1 MSETTEEI
9 LSQLNKLKETGMA
22 THLETID
29 PLWNVP
35 NQFVNSIETLLI
47 ILTKTSSIPV
57 IPDYSESEVYTG
69 LGITSEQA
77 KLIQESNQM
86 LLQLQ
91 TYIEKYCVQQYTL
104 ASYVKQNMDEIV
116 SQIPEA
122 DMSNLID
129 FITNYNLH
137 PDKPQMGGT
146 IPMNILI
153 PLVLKFLFV
162 LLIALPS
169 GLGETTIG
177 KTATGKTAIGETAM
191 SETAMGDRSIRSPS
205 LKLISSDKSEQYE
218 KGIISFPEEK
228 FVSDLFEKSEIT
240 SGQVN
245 VNNMVVQYDAKVK
258 EQVSGFIGSIVSYVK
273 TSEDGQMVL
282 QNMLQSFNTES
293 RKFSR
298 SVEGSCIDLMIMAKD
313 KGVFNDWRDMDSLK
327 ETNDKIQNVTA
338 AVDAQNEYI
347 KSGMYNK
354 TVGAV
359 ISGVAAPLTG
369 DFATPAAYVADLGG
383 DLWEYISSTKKVI
396 KETKAIVA
404 EKPASSQVAVLSE
417 TEKKQL
423 EAKIFTFSKLYCS
436 FGYNLQ
442 LELQG
447 TNITVIGDKIEY
459 LWMVELID
467 TLESNLKFQI
477 TQASLLEGDEK
488 SKQLTIT
495 ILESL
500 NQRLGV
506 LKAITDSLYNIVNF
520 SFKIEMLKLSR
531 FPSPNNMEEFQSFLT
546 AQLDGLNKMLV
557 SLNKQFPKRASELEL
572 QKKQIEEDI
581 ELKSFEEEIKD
592 MVQNATSIARQRAS
606 DRRAKEL
613 GDWWTATETVGKSWV
628 DMGVNA
634 TDFGRQSL
642 GKAVESIAEFGAEGP
657 LALVRSVLK
666 FVNNVLYE
674 LLTSPSGWIIIIGG
688 LFTLTFMFGGIT
700 GTIRIFKK
708 GGELFLTIS
717 WGGILFVY
725 KVITTPFG
733 YIYSQ
738 IATMRVNDVPA
749 NAPVNV
755 PAIVPQIQNEGQ
767 YGQYGE
773 ANYQAFLA
781 DQEEGEEYEPTTNYL
796 NHGGKRRS
804 KGRKTRK
811 NKRKRTRKLKR
822 GKRKQ
827 TKHRKSRPT
836 KKR

>member
-9 LSQLNKLKETGMA
+9 LSQLNKLKETGIA

-35 NQFVNSIETLLI
+35 NQFVDSMETLLI

-69 LGITSEQA
+69 LGISSDQA

-86 LLQLQ
+86 LLLLQ

-104 ASYVKQNMDEIV
+104 SAYIKKTMDEIV
-116 SQIPEA
+116 SQIPET
-122 DMSNLID
+122 DMSNLVD
-129 FITNYNLH
+129 FITNYNSD
-137 PDKPQMGGT
+137 PNKPQMGGT
-146 IPMNILI
+146 IPINVLI
-153 PLVLKFLFV
+153 SLVLKFLFILLVV
-162 LLIALPS
+162 LPYN
-169 GLGETTIG
+169 LGETSIS
-177 KTATGKTAIGETAM
+177 KTAIVET
-191 SETAMGDRSIRSPS
+191 TIDKTSIRNPT
-205 LKLISSDKSEQYE
+205 LKFSDKSEQYQ
-218 KGIISFPEEK
+218 KGIIYFNEEK
-228 FVSDLFEKSEIT
+228 FVSELFQKPEIT
-240 SGQVN
+240 SGEVN
-245 VNNMVVQYDAKVK
+245 LNNMVVQYDAKVK
-258 EQVSGFIGSIVSYVK
+258 EQVSGFIGSIVSYFK

-282 QNMLQSFNTES
+282 QNMIQSFNTES

-298 SVEGSCIDLMIMAKD
+298 SVEGSCIDLMIMSKD

-327 ETNDKIQNVTA
+327 ETTDKIQNVTD
-338 AVDAQNEYI
+338 AVKTQNAQMQ
-347 KSGMYNK
+347 SGIYDK
-354 TVGAV
+354 TVGAI
-359 ISGVAAPLTG
+359 ISGVAVPFTG
-369 DFATPAAYVADLGG
+369 DYVTPASYVADLGG
-383 DLWEYISSTKKVI
+383 DLWEYIKSTKNVI
-396 KETKAIVA
+396 KETKAIIA
-404 EKPASSQVAVLSE
+404 ENPPSQVTTLSE
-417 TEKKQL
+417 TEKKQI

-531 FPSPNNMEEFQSFLT
+531 FPSPNNMEEFRSFLT

-557 SLNKQFPKRASELEL
+557 SLNQQFPKRASELVL
-572 QKKQIEEDI
+572 QKKQIEEEI
-581 ELKSFEEEIKD
+581 ELKAFEDDIND
-592 MVQNATSIARQRAS
+592 MVQNVTSIARQRAS
-606 DRRAKEL
+606 DRRSKEL

-628 DMGVNA
+628 NIGLNA

-666 FVNNVLYE
+666 FVNKFLYE
-674 LLTSPSGWIIIIGG
+674 LLTSPAGWIILIGG

-700 GTIRIFKK
+700 GTIKIFKK

-725 KVITTPFG
+725 KLIATPFG
-733 YIYSQ
+733 YIYRQ
-738 IATMRVNDVPA
+738 IATMRVN
-749 NAPVNV
+749 
-755 PAIVPQIQNEGQ
+755 
-767 YGQYGE
+767 GE
-773 ANYQAFLA
+773 INYQAFSVGIE
-781 DQEEGEEYEPTTNYL
+781 DGEEYDPENNYL
-796 NHGGKRRS
+796 KINSLHGGKRKRRS

-836 KKR
+836 KKH

>member
-9 LSQLNKLKETGMA
+9 LSQLNKLKETGIA

-35 NQFVNSIETLLI
+35 NQFVDSMETLLI

-69 LGITSEQA
+69 LGISSDQA

-86 LLQLQ
+86 LLLLQ

-104 ASYVKQNMDEIV
+104 SAYIKKTMDEIV
-116 SQIPEA
+116 SQIPET
-122 DMSNLID
+122 DMSNLVD
-129 FITNYNLH
+129 FITNYNSD
-137 PDKPQMGGT
+137 PNKPQMGGT
-146 IPMNILI
+146 IPINVLI
-153 PLVLKFLFV
+153 SLVLKFLFILLVV
-162 LLIALPS
+162 LPYN
-169 GLGETTIG
+169 LGETSIS
-177 KTATGKTAIGETAM
+177 KTAIVET
-191 SETAMGDRSIRSPS
+191 TIDKTSIRNPT
-205 LKLISSDKSEQYE
+205 LKFSDKSEQYQ
-218 KGIISFPEEK
+218 KGIIYFNEEK
-228 FVSDLFEKSEIT
+228 FVSELFQKPEIT
-240 SGQVN
+240 SGEVN
-245 VNNMVVQYDAKVK
+245 LNNMVVQYDAKVK
-258 EQVSGFIGSIVSYVK
+258 EQVSGFIGSIVSYFK

-282 QNMLQSFNTES
+282 QNMIQSFNTES

-298 SVEGSCIDLMIMAKD
+298 SVEGSCIDLMIMSKD

-327 ETNDKIQNVTA
+327 ETTDKIQNVTD
-338 AVDAQNEYI
+338 AVKTQNAQMQ
-347 KSGMYNK
+347 SGIYDK
-354 TVGAV
+354 TVGAI
-359 ISGVAAPLTG
+359 ISGVAVPFTG
-369 DFATPAAYVADLGG
+369 DYVTPASYVADLGG
-383 DLWEYISSTKKVI
+383 DLWEYIKSTKNVI
-396 KETKAIVA
+396 KETKAIIA
-404 EKPASSQVAVLSE
+404 ENPPSQVTTLSE
-417 TEKKQL
+417 TEKKQI

-531 FPSPNNMEEFQSFLT
+531 FPSPNNMEEFRSFLT

-557 SLNKQFPKRASELEL
+557 SLNQQFPKRASELVL
-572 QKKQIEEDI
+572 QKKQIEEEI
-581 ELKSFEEEIKD
+581 ELKAFEDDIND
-592 MVQNATSIARQRAS
+592 MVQNVTSIARQRAS
-606 DRRAKEL
+606 DRRSKEL

-628 DMGVNA
+628 NIGLNA

-666 FVNNVLYE
+666 FVNKFLYE
-674 LLTSPSGWIIIIGG
+674 LLTSPAGWIILIGG

-700 GTIRIFKK
+700 GTIKIFKK
-708 GGELFLTIS
+708 SGELFLTIS

-725 KVITTPFG
+725 KLIATPFG
-733 YIYSQ
+733 YIYRQ
-738 IATMRVNDVPA
+738 IATMRVN
-749 NAPVNV
+749 
-755 PAIVPQIQNEGQ
+755 
-767 YGQYGE
+767 GE
-773 ANYQAFLA
+773 TNYQAFSVGIE
-781 DQEEGEEYEPTTNYL
+781 DGEEYDPENNYAKINSL
-796 NHGGKRRS
+796 RGGKRKRRS

-836 KKR
+836 KKH

>member
-1 MSETTEEI
+1 MSEPTEEI
-9 LSQLNKLKETGMA
+9 LLQLNKLKETGIA
-22 THLETID
+22 THLENVD
-29 PLWNVP
+29 LLWNVP
-35 NQFVNSIETLLI
+35 NQFVNSMETLLI
-47 ILTKTSSIPV
+47 LLTKTSSIPV

-69 LGITSEQA
+69 LGITSDQA

-91 TYIEKYCVQQYTL
+91 TYIEKYCVQQYSL
-104 ASYVKQNMDEIV
+104 ASYIKQNMDEIV

-129 FITNYNLH
+129 FITNYNSD
-137 PDKPQMGGT
+137 PNKPQMGGT

-153 PLVLKFLFV
+153 PLVLKFLFI
-162 LLIALPS
+162 LLIVLPS
-169 GLGETTIG
+169 GLGETSISQ
-177 KTATGKTAIGETAM
+177 TAIDKT
-191 SETAMGDRSIRSPS
+191 SIRNPT
-205 LKLISSDKSEQYE
+205 LKLISSDKTEGYQ

-240 SGQVN
+240 SGQVD

-258 EQVSGFIGSIVSYVK
+258 EQVAGFMGSIVSFVK
-273 TSEDGQMVL
+273 GSEDGQMVL

-298 SVEGSCIDLMIMAKD
+298 SVEGSCIDLMIMAKN

-327 ETNDKIQNVTA
+327 ETTDKIQNVTA
-338 AVDAQNEYI
+338 AVEAQNEYI

-383 DLWEYISSTKKVI
+383 DLWEYIRSTKTVI

-447 TNITVIGDKIEY
+447 TNVTVIGDKIEY

-520 SFKIEMLKLSR
+520 SFKIEMLKLAR
-531 FPSPNNMEEFQSFLT
+531 YPSPNNMEEFQSFLT

-557 SLNKQFPKRASELEL
+557 SLNKQFPKRASDLEL
-572 QKKQIEEDI
+572 QKKQIEEEI
-581 ELKSFEEEIKD
+581 ELKAFEEDIND

-606 DRRAKEL
+606 DRRSKEL

-628 DMGVNA
+628 NIGLNA

-666 FVNNVLYE
+666 FVNKILYE
-674 LLTSPSGWIIIIGG
+674 LLTSPSGWIILIGG
-688 LFTLTFMFGGIT
+688 LYTLTFMFGGIT
-700 GTIRIFKK
+700 GTIKIFKK

-725 KVITTPFG
+725 KLISTPFG
-733 YIYSQ
+733 YIYRQ
-738 IATMRVNDVPA
+738 IATMRVNDGPA
-749 NAPVNV
+749 NAPAII
-755 PAIVPQIQNEGQ
+755 PANEPMNVPQIQNDGQ

-796 NHGGKRRS
+796 RGGKRKSRS

-836 KKR
+836 KKH